1 MKALK
6 MVKPTTML
14 TVPLI
19 IEKVY
24 KGSVLPTIKKSRTL
38 TWMNEHMHG
47 LMCRIIGMKL
57 KATFGGHI
65 SFYGIG
71 GAKLDPQ
78 AEQFLMDSK
87 LNYAIGYGL
96 TETAP
101 LIAGALPGLTR
112 ISSTGPVMDGVE
124 VRLANLNDKGEGE
137 LEAKTPCVM
146 QGYYKN
152 PEATAEVFTE
162 DGWFRTRDIAKIDED
177 GYIYIKGR
185 VNSMIVGPSGENI
198 YPEEIEHV
206 INSNSLVAES
216 IVTMEEGR
224 LIALVSFN
232 REELERRYQDLKDDL
247 SEKMD
252 EVKKEVMQYVNSQVN
267 KFSRISEIEEVEEFL
282 KTPSMK
288 IKRFLY
294 NNRQKQDKK

>member
-1 MKALK
+1 
-6 MVKPTTML
+6 
-14 TVPLI
+14 
-19 IEKVY
+19 
-24 KGSVLPTIKKSRTL
+24 
-38 TWMNEHMHG
+38 
-47 LMCRIIGMKL
+47 
-57 KATFGGHI
+57 
-65 SFYGIG
+65 
-71 GAKLDPQ
+71 
-78 AEQFLMDSK
+78 
-87 LNYAIGYGL
+87 
-96 TETAP
+96 
-101 LIAGALPGLTR
+101 
-112 ISSTGPVMDGVE
+112 
-124 VRLANLNDKGEGE
+124 
-137 LEAKTPCVM
+137 M

-224 LIALVSFN
+224 LIALVNFN